1 MARLKPQDR
10 AAELCRRW
18 LGEGCEIGRP
28 REIELSVAI
37 DVAQEATRE
46 ATLAEMAAE
55 VTRGLF
61 SADEMAAFGVEDADD
76 ATLVA
81 ADLNELAAERFL
93 QLSRAFHEPR
103 EDPDEPELAPDQPE
117 DSHPLQTQLAK
128 LLQESRFIGDDDPK
142 FD

>member
-1 MARLKPQDR
+1 MTHLKPQER

-18 LGEGCEIGRP
+18 QGEGCDIGRP

-37 DVAQEATRE
+37 NLAQEEARE
-46 ATLAEMAAE
+46 AALEEMVAE
-55 VTRGLF
+55 VKRGLF

-76 ATLVA
+76 ATMVA

-103 EDPDEPELAPDQPE
+103 EDTDEPELAPDQPE

-128 LLQESRFIGDDDPK
+128 LLQESRYIGDDDTK